1 MSVEST
7 QRTMEA
13 YLEDLVGG
21 GPYKRHFS
29 DDVVVALVGTD
40 QGAEGPDAAE
50 AWINYLH
57 QQAFEARPELKNMII
72 GDDRAAVEVDFVAK
86 HIGEFGGI
94 AATGREVRVPYSVVY
109 DLEGEK
115 IKALRIYMCTEVLVE
130 QLGATASPGLV
141 RRAPSGFAP
150 TEQPQQERRATAWLV
165 HRPHDLF
172 GRRESLVYELKD
184 IRFVVFDLP
193 REQLLPRSIE
203 HLSPVELLADVYAH
217 PGLVHH
223 LRPSLFGRM
232 PSEDPA
238 DSSLLLAT

>member
-1 MSVEST
+1 MSVENT

-13 YLEDLVGG
+13 YIEDLVGG

-72 GDDRAAVEVDFVAK
+72 GDDKAAAELDFVGK
-86 HIGEFGGI
+86 HVGEFGGI

-115 IKALRIYMCTEVLVE
+115 IKELRIYLSMDVLLE
-130 QLGATASPGLV
+130 QLGAA
-141 RRAPSGFAP
+141 
-150 TEQPQQERRATAWLV
+150 
-165 HRPHDLF
+165 
-172 GRRESLVYELKD
+172 
-184 IRFVVFDLP
+184 
-193 REQLLPRSIE
+193 E
-203 HLSPVELLADVYAH
+203 HA
-217 PGLVHH
+217 
-223 LRPSLFGRM
+223 
-232 PSEDPA
+232 
-238 DSSLLLAT
+238 